1 VRKALY
7 FPDGTRKKCLEPP
20 DETLDE
26 IHLLVRAL
34 VDQYNDDHY
43 LSGVCTLSS
52 CPHFLLCLIVFVVLL
67 GNDC

>member
-1 VRKALY
+1 VREALY
-7 FPDGTRKKCLEPP
+7 FPDGTRRSCLEPL

-26 IHLLVRAL
+26 IHLLVCAL

-43 LSGVCTLSS
+43 LLGVCTLSS
-52 CPHFLLCLIVFVVLL
+52 CPQFVLCHVVLL